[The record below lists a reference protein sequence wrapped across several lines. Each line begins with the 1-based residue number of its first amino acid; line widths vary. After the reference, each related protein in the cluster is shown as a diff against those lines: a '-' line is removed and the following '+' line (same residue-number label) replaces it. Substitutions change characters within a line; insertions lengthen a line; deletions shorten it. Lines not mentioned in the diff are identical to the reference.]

1 MPCMN
6 DTFILLS
13 LRSDIIDKYIT
24 KKFKKRKELELK

>member
-1 MPCMN
+1 MN

-13 LRSDIIDKYIT
+13 LRSDIIDKYI

>member
-1 MPCMN
+1 MN

-13 LRSDIIDKYIT
+13 LRSDIIDKYTT